1 MWYLRM
7 IVEKLGAIMRKLS
20 LLLCLLCV
28 LVGSTMLFERKQ
40 PDAVPVPTAAAPTP
54 APERI
59 VVEEITVQKSAAETA
74 LPEAPEKTAVL
85 LQVYHAG
92 EVTQRALEEYLI
104 HVVAG
109 EMPAL
114 YEEQALRAQA
124 VAARSYIAWKMP
136 AYGGG
141 GCSRARGAGICTD
154 STHCM
159 AYMSEE
165 EMREDWGENYEAY
178 RDKIASA
185 VQDTAGQVLLYDGKP
200 VQALFHASSGGRTED
215 AQAVWGAHLPYL
227 TSVSSEEEGTERIR
241 RMTKA
246 ELASALNRAFDGA
259 GLTAENVQKRFIV
272 RSATPGGR
280 ADSVRVG
287 NVTATGRA
295 VRSALNLSSTAF
307 SVAYTEKEAV
317 ITTQGYGHGVG
328 MSQEGANFMAAQGK
342 TWQEILLHYY
352 TGVTIGALD
361 A

>member
-1 MWYLRM
+1 
-7 IVEKLGAIMRKLS
+7 MRKLS
-20 LLLCLLCV
+20 LLLCALCV
-28 LVGSTMLFERKQ
+28 LVSIAWLSERKQ
-40 PDAVPVPTAAAPTP
+40 PDAVPVQTAAGAMPTP

-59 VVEEITVQKSAAETA
+59 VVEEITVQISATETA
-74 LPEAPEKTAVL
+74 LPAEETEQAIML
-85 LQVYHAG
+85 NVYHEG
-92 EVTQRALEEYLI
+92 EVTQHALEEYLI

-136 AYGGG
+136 VYGGG

-159 AYMSEE
+159 AYMSDA
-165 EMREDWGENYEAY
+165 EMRADWGENYEAY
-178 RDKIASA
+178 REKIARA
-185 VQDTAGQVLLYDGKP
+185 VQDTAGQVLFYDGKP

-215 AQAVWGAHLPYL
+215 AQAVWGAYLPYL
-227 TSVSSEEEGTERIR
+227 TSVSSEEENTARIR

-246 ELASALNRAFDGA
+246 ELASALNRAFEGA
-259 GLTAENVQKRFIV
+259 GLTAENVQKRFVV

-280 ADSVRVG
+280 ADTVRVG

-307 SVAYTEKEAV
+307 SVAYTENEAV

-328 MSQEGANFMAAQGK
+328 MSQEGANSMAAQGK
-342 TWQEILLHYY
+342 TWKEILLHYY
-352 TGVTIGALD
+352 TGVTIGTLD